1 MTIRQII
8 TSLLIGAGMLSAQA
22 VPVSIDSCRNLALS
36 NNKAIR
42 MSDESINAAGY
53 ARKSAK
59 AAYFPGIDFS
69 MTYVYNQHKTSL
81 LGADAKLPTATF
93 NPLTQQFDMNV
104 LKNPLTG
111 EVVTDPSSGMPIPT
125 EVAIIPKSAMS
136 FDTRSVTA
144 GAVTLMQPVFMGGQ
158 IRAMNEITK
167 YAEELARSLRDAQV
181 QEIVYGVDEAYW
193 LVVSLSAKKRLAESY
208 LELVDSLKNNVDAM
222 LREGVATKSDALRVQ
237 VKLNEANIALTKVT
251 DGLSLSRMA
260 LAQVCGLPV
269 DTEMKLQDETPS
281 WESLTEA
288 PIPPDNDMEQ
298 VFDSR
303 PDLLSL
309 RHGISLFESKE
320 KLALGDMLPKVGIVG
335 AYTFSNPNVIDGF
348 KRRFGGGFSIG
359 ATLTVPIWHWGGNYY
374 KYKAAKAETNVQR
387 MALEDAKDKVRLQ
400 VSQARFKFSEAYKTL
415 NMTHDNLESADEN
428 LRCAQIG
435 FREGVL
441 TANDVIAAQTAWLQA
456 YSENIDA
463 GIGVRLCNVY
473 LSKVLG
479 IMKY

>member
-1 MTIRQII
+1 MTHRYIFAA
-8 TSLLIGAGMLSAQA
+8 LIFMAGILSGRAA
-22 VPVSIDSCRNLALS
+22 PVSIDSCRNLALKH
-36 NNKAIR
+36 NKAIQ
-42 MSDESINAAGY
+42 MSDEGIRAAGY
-53 ARKSAK
+53 ARKSAA
-59 AAYFPGIDFS
+59 AAYLPGIDFS
-69 MTYVYNQHKTSL
+69 MTYVYNQHKMSL

-93 NPLTQQFDMNV
+93 NPLTQQFDMN
-104 LKNPLTG
+104 LLRNPLTG
-111 EVVTDPSSGMPIPT
+111 ELVTDPATGNPIPT

-167 YAEELARSLRDAQV
+167 YAEELARSMRDAQV
-181 QEIVYGVDEAYW
+181 QEVVYGVDESYW
-193 LVVSLSAKKRLAESY
+193 LVVSLSAKRRLAESY
-208 LELVDSLKNNVDAM
+208 VQLVDSLNKNVEAM
-222 LREGVATKSDALRVQ
+222 LREGVATRSDVLRVQ
-237 VKLNEANIALTKVT
+237 VKLNEANVALTKAT

-260 LAQVCGLPV
+260 LAQMCGLPV
-269 DTEMKLQDETPS
+269 DTQLELEDENPQS
-281 WESLTEA
+281 ISIQEA
-288 PIPPDNDMEQ
+288 PVPSGNDMEA
-298 VFDSR
+298 VFASR

-309 RHGISLFESKE
+309 RHGISLLESKE

-348 KRRFGGGFSIG
+348 ERRFGGGFSIG

-374 KYKAAKAETNVQR
+374 KYKAAKAETNVSR
-387 MALEDAKDKVRLQ
+387 LALEDAKDKVRLQ
-400 VSQARFKFSEAYKTL
+400 VSQARFKFSEAYRTL
-415 NMTHDNLESADEN
+415 KLTTDNLESANEN

-441 TANDVIAAQTAWLQA
+441 TADDVLAAQTAWLQA

-463 GIGVRLCNVY
+463 GISVRLCNVY

-479 IMKY
+479 IMQY